1 MEVKLLIENKFNEG
15 FLRKVFNANKTGP
28 ITINR
33 DREIGRFI
41 TSLSKWSCAPPKQTI
56 GITLILPVI
65 NTRLDEKRFYYLT
78 VEDQS
83 KINDYI
89 NANFKNW
96 LDRCLIEGIYKVGLN
111 RKDVI
116 DVIINELSLTLN
128 SAEEQKIY
136 ERLAKWDY
144 RKRME
149 TRKILVKAMQSIEV

>member
-1 MEVKLLIENKFNEG
+1 MEVKLVIENKFNEG
-15 FLRKVFNANKTGP
+15 YLRKVFNANKTGP

-33 DREIGRFI
+33 DREIGKFI
-41 TSLSKWSCAPPKQTI
+41 YGLSKWRCIPPKQTI
-56 GITLILPVI
+56 GLTLRLPVL
-65 NTRLDEKRFYYLT
+65 NTRNDEKRFYYLT

-116 DVIINELSLTLN
+116 DVIISELSLTLD
-128 SAEEQKIY
+128 STEEQKIY

-144 RKRME
+144 RKRMD
-149 TRKILVKAMQSIEV
+149 TRKILIKAMQNIEI